1 MNMYSKWVS
10 VRKMY
15 DELGKKFKDE
25 DPFKETKMMDLYN
38 KIGKIEVH
46 REHDKA
52 FGDPSKC

>member
-1 MNMYSKWVS
+1 
-10 VRKMY
+10 MY